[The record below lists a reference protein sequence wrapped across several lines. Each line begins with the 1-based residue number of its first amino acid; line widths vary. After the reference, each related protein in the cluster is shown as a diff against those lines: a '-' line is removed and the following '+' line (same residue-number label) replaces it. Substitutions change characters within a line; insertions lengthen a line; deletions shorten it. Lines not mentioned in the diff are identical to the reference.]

1 MSNKDDIG
9 EISSILLAYMD
20 DHDKLIKCVEAVI
33 EAADSGDLDESHI
46 NELRKWVKTP

>member
-20 DHDKLIKCVEAVI
+20 RNEGLIKCVESVI
-33 EAADSGDLDESHI
+33 EAADKGDLDESHI
-46 NELRKWVKTP
+46 NELREWVKTP

>member
-20 DHDKLIKCVEAVI
+20 KHDELIKYIKAVI